1 MWPQCTSRTTK
12 TVRIKFRFQLGFR
25 GRVSK
30 LWTVFPVQ
38 QSLARRW
45 AYAVVVASLIVIA
58 SSRSAVEG
66 PKIEHFDKI
75 VHFSV
80 YGLLG
85 TLVVRALGRPR
96 AIWAVVLVSGFGVSD
111 ELHQSFTPDRSMEL
125 ADWVAD
131 TLGATVAVLAYTRW
145 TAYRQL
151 LESPV
156 RIGQRRTGDA
166 A

>member
-1 MWPQCTSRTTK
+1 M
-12 TVRIKFRFQLGFR
+12 
-25 GRVSK
+25 
-30 LWTVFPVQ
+30 
-38 QSLARRW
+38 
-45 AYAVVVASLIVIA
+45 VVASLIVIA

-66 PKIEHFDKI
+66 PKIDNFDKV

-111 ELHQSFTPDRSMEL
+111 EVHQSFTPGRSMEI

-131 TLGATVAVLAYTRW
+131 TLGAAVAVTAYARW
-145 TAYRQL
+145 TRYREW
-151 LESPV
+151 LETPLFEAK
-156 RIGQRRTGDA
+156 RREASAG
-166 A
+166 